1 VRTAFRSCAAI
12 AVAAALALPA
22 VALATPASSAEVA
35 SLARAAAGGDAA
47 ALARLRSVDVVD
59 GRPLPVGTA
68 LAGAKGAAL
77 RARLRTLAAGTGG
90 AGGAGGAAG
99 SGRAGGAGGVAG
111 SGRTGG
117 VGPVAGP
124 TATTSAA
131 ARERAAAILRERR
144 FHGGPGPRPLHG
156 VFTAI
161 GEAAKAVIDPI
172 GRLLHRIGSGFPGGA
187 PVFWLLVAGLVIA
200 AAAALTSRSVRRR
213 AAAVERLRGETVG
226 GPGGKSP
233 DALER
238 EADEAERAGDLEHAV
253 RLRFRAGLLRL
264 DLVHAIDFRPSIT
277 TTEVSGAL
285 HSPAFDELALTFEE
299 VAYGGRPAAPPDVE
313 AARREWPALLAEVGA
328 R

>member
-1 VRTAFRSCAAI
+1 MRTAFRSCAAI
-12 AVAAALALPA
+12 AVAAAALAVAAALALPA

-99 SGRAGGAGGVAG
+99 SGRTGGA
-111 SGRTGG
+111 
-117 VGPVAGP
+117 GPVAGP

-264 DLVHAIDFRPSIT
+264 DLVHAIDFRPAIT

-313 AARREWPALLAEVGA
+313 AARREWPALLAEVGG

>member
-68 LAGAKGAAL
+68 LDGAKGAAL
-77 RARLRTLAAGTGG
+77 RARLRTLAAGAGRSGGSGGSTGTAG
-90 AGGAGGAAG
+90 SGGAGGAAP
-99 SGRAGGAGGVAG
+99 GATD
-111 SGRTGG
+111 ST
-117 VGPVAGP
+117 
-124 TATTSAA
+124 A
-131 ARERAAAILRERR
+131 ARERAAAILRDRR

-172 GRLLHRIGSGFPGGA
+172 GRLLHRIGNGFPGGA
-187 PVFWLLVAGLVIA
+187 PVFWLLLAGLVIA

-213 AAAVERLRGETVG
+213 AAAVERLRGEAVG

-264 DLVHAIDFRPSIT
+264 DLAHAIDFRPSIT

-299 VAYGGRPAAPPDVE
+299 VAYGGRPAAPPDVD
-313 AARREWPALLAEVGA
+313 AAKREWPALLAEVGA